1 MTISQKPFG
10 VTRDGQPVALYTL
23 ANDSVIVEVMNYGG
37 IIRAIHAP
45 DRAGQ
50 VADICLGFDSL
61 EPYLG
66 RHPFFGALVGRFANR
81 IGNAR
86 FSLDGAQI
94 QLAQNNGVNHLHGG
108 TEGFDRKVWQSEPF
122 QKGDVCGLRLA
133 HTSWDGEEN
142 YPGTLSVQVVY
153 TLTGNALAID
163 YTATTDKTTILNL
176 TNHCYFNLAGG
187 GDILG
192 HRMQL
197 HADFFTP
204 IDRTLITTGEIRA
217 VDGSRLDLRQP
228 TAIGAAID
236 AALAANDA
244 QIGYGGGY
252 DHNFVVRGTPG
263 ALRPAARVS
272 EETTGRVLE
281 VETTQPGVQFYS
293 GNMLPDNLPGKD
305 GQVYTK
311 RSGFCL
317 ETQHY
322 PDSPNKPQFP
332 SPVLRA
338 GERYAQTT
346 VFRFGVE

>member
-1 MTISQKPFG
+1 MPITHKPFG
-10 VTRDGQPVALYTL
+10 VTGDGQPVTLYSL
-23 ANDSVIVEVMNYGG
+23 ANDSVTVEILNYGG

-45 DRAGQ
+45 DRNGAI
-50 VADICLGFDSL
+50 VDICLGFDTL

-81 IGNAR
+81 ISQAR
-86 FSLDGAQI
+86 FSLDGAEI
-94 QLAQNNGVNHLHGG
+94 QLARNNGVNHLHGG
-108 TEGFDRKVWQSEPF
+108 VSGFDKKVWQSAPF
-122 QKGDVCGLRLA
+122 ETDESCGLRLA
-133 HTSWDGEEN
+133 CTSWDGEEN
-142 YPGTLSVQVVY
+142 YPGTLHAQVTY
-153 TLTGNALAID
+153 TLTGNALRID
-163 YTATTDKTTILNL
+163 YTATTDKPTILNL
-176 TNHCYFNLAGG
+176 TNHAYFNLAGG
-187 GDILG
+187 GKILD

-204 IDRTLITTGEIRA
+204 IDGTLITTGEIRP
-217 VDGSRLDLRQP
+217 VDGSPMDLRQP
-228 TAIGAAID
+228 SAIGAGID
-236 AALAANDA
+236 ADNA

-272 EETTGRVLE
+272 EPTTGRVLE

-293 GNMLPDNLPGKD
+293 GNMLPDALPGKN

-311 RSGFCL
+311 RTGFCL

-332 SPVLRA
+332 SPVLRP
-338 GERYAQTT
+338 GERYAQST
-346 VFRFGVE
+346 VFRFSVE